1 MRLHRRRYAL
11 RMKRSGFCRNFLSAL
26 ARVVT
31 DNFPATHLIH
41 VVYTRISGLGHII
54 GIVVKD
60 NLSHH
65 HPVLAQHFRQ
75 LAGIDARN
83 ARHLFAFQPVAEAF
97 HGIPM
102 TVVTGII
109 AYDKGFGMDAFA
121 LHKYRQPVGGEGKRR
136 HTVIAH
142 QRIGERHQL
151 SGIRRVGQ
159 AFGITRHGCV
169 EDHLSRYRFFKAER
183 LAVEAAPVV
192 ED

>member
-1 MRLHRRRYAL
+1 M
-11 RMKRSGFCRNFLSAL
+11 
-26 ARVVT
+26 
-31 DNFPATHLIH
+31 
-41 VVYTRISGLGHII
+41 GHII

-109 AYDKGFGMDAFA
+109 AYDKGFGVDAFA

-136 HTVIAH
+136 HTVIAR
-142 QRIGERHQL
+142 QGICKRHQL

-159 AFGITRHGCV
+159 AFGIARHGSI
-169 EDHLSRYRFFKAER
+169 EHHLSRYRLFITKR
-183 LAVEAAPVV
+183 LAAEAAPVV
-192 ED
+192 KDKSHISHIQN